1 MSGQWSVTYLSVAI
15 VTGVS
20 GDPTRALG
28 GVGHLAG
35 DGGADLASEATGEST
50 LTRTLGPRTVRSALV
65 N

>member
-35 DGGADLASEATGEST
+35 DGGADLASEAAGEST
-50 LTRTLGPRTVRSALV
+50 LA
-65 N
+65 